1 MDDSRYSRQL
11 MLSEI
16 GPKGQE
22 RLARARVAVIGVG
35 GLGSAAALYL
45 AGAGVGTLVMADP
58 DEVSLSNL
66 QRQVLYSEADTGL
79 PKTSCAARRLSS
91 LNSQVQLICFPQG
104 LTAENGRQ
112 LLAGCDLVVDCTDSY
127 GARYLIDDLC
137 ASMSI
142 PWVYGS
148 ISEFS
153 GQLALLGGQK
163 KLRYSDIFPE
173 REELCSLPRRTQ
185 GVLGAVPGVIGA
197 MQAAV
202 AVSYLASGYS
212 SLDGSLFSIDL
223 LSFESS
229 TIDF

>member
-1 MDDSRYSRQL
+1 M
-11 MLSEI
+11 
-16 GPKGQE
+16 
-22 RLARARVAVIGVG
+22 
-35 GLGSAAALYL
+35 
-45 AGAGVGTLVMADP
+45 
-58 DEVSLSNL
+58 
-66 QRQVLYSEADTGL
+66 
-79 PKTSCAARRLSS
+79 
-91 LNSQVQLICFPQG
+91 QLICFPQG